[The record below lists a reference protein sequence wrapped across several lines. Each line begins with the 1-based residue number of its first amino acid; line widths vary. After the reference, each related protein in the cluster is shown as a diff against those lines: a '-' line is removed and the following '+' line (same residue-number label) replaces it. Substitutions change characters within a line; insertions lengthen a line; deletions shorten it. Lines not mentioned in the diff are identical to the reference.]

1 MTLSFQETTEKLR
14 DAILAEN
21 PGLWVCMCDVF
32 PGSAIYEIEGAPCAA
47 EGDVAMSPDSVAPVR
62 VDQHYQRSYFI
73 VDGII
78 TLGEAVAVEKQ
89 VSYVPLRASVQL
101 QAAVGDTG
109 GFVWR
114 CNVVTFGPDKQG
126 SIWWDKTTL
135 TAALTQFEGAR
146 VFALAEAQHQAQAHP
161 FGKSV
166 RDLVGVLRNVAATAT
181 GIDADL
187 VILPAAKWLRDNLVG
202 CQELELTGVIGLS
215 VDIKGQ
221 GVTTTQGGKKYQS
234 LSTVSDV
241 TVDVVYN
248 PAAGGQIMRTVA
260 AVREEMNM
268 DKSVTVVAAV
278 APGGE
283 SQELTAIKG
292 ELTTLKAALCAQL
305 LSQELSLS
313 KLPEAAQDDLRS
325 RFAGQ
330 LFDAVTLQA
339 AIKGSKELVDR
350 LTASGIVTGT
360 GDVRIITDQRDKHV
374 LMLDDFFA
382 GKQNSFKAAYQ
393 EITGDM
399 SISGDMR
406 NATRL
411 TAAINTAGF
420 DQLLGDAIT
429 RKMVSEYNMSGLD
442 SWKKVVQSGPVFDFR
457 TNRRVRIG
465 GYGNLAAV
473 AQSGA
478 YAALT
483 TPIDEEST
491 YAATKRGG
499 TETVTLEAIRN
510 DDVMGLRR
518 IPIKLGRSAAR
529 TLYQFV
535 FDMIGTNG
543 VVYDAAALAVAGHN
557 NLGTTALAQ
566 ATLLAG
572 RLAMLKQTEI
582 GSLEVLGIAPRYL
595 LVPPD
600 LEPTAWGLVVSPS
613 AGVFVPTAA
622 QQQNIQTWEIIVVK
636 TWTDTNNWWLVADPN
651 DIPTIEV
658 GFLDGK
664 DTPELFV
671 QDMPNV
677 GSMFSND
684 QLTYKIRH
692 IYGGAVLDYR
702 GFYGAIVP

>member
-1 MTLSFQETTEKLR
+1 MTLSFEEITEKLR
-14 DAILAEN
+14 DAIRAEN

-32 PGSAIYEIEGAPCAA
+32 LDSVVYEIEGEPCCPV
-47 EGDVAMSPDSVAPVR
+47 GDGVMSTDSVAP
-62 VDQHYQRSYFI
+62 VDQHYQRSYSI
-73 VDGII
+73 VDGIV

-305 LSQELSLS
+305 LSQELSVS
-313 KLPEAAQDDLRS
+313 KLPEAAQDDLRA

-572 RLAMLKQTEI
+572 RLAMLKQTEF